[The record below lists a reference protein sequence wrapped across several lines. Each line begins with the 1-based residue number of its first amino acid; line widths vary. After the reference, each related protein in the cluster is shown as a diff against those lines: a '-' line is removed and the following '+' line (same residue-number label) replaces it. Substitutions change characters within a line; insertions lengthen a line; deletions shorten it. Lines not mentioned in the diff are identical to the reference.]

1 MEAGQKQN
9 KEKWTSTVLRNREL
23 ENEHSRTIG
32 DVRRLIVFSSDYSTE
47 SLIIFFC
54 IEINL

>member
-23 ENEHSRTIG
+23 ENEHSRTMG

-47 SLIIFFC
+47 SLIISFA
-54 IEINL
+54 